1 MSDTYLPIKES
12 LGYKNVKQALWKVF
26 LADLDTI
33 PIQEGE
39 FENFSFPFSYNNYE
53 MTMLL
58 SSTEKRHSLILEK
71 VECLIFFFRIQN
83 IEHFFSLEIN

>member
-1 MSDTYLPIKES
+1 MSDTYLPTKES

-39 FENFSFPFSYNNYE
+39 FDNFSFPFS
-53 MTMLL
+53 
-58 SSTEKRHSLILEK
+58 
-71 VECLIFFFRIQN
+71 
-83 IEHFFSLEIN
+83 

>member
-12 LGYKNVKQALWKVF
+12 LGYRNVKKASWNVF
-26 LADLDTI
+26 EVDLGNFHI
-33 PIQEGE
+33 REGE

-58 SSTEKRHSLILEK
+58 LSTEKRHSLILEK

>member
-1 MSDTYLPIKES
+1 M
-12 LGYKNVKQALWKVF
+12 GCRNVKKALWNVF
-26 LADLDTI
+26 EVDLGNLHI
-33 PIQEGE
+33 REGE

-58 SSTEKRHSLILEK
+58 LSTEKRLSLILEK